1 MRSSRPGRSSGAPP
15 RAGPARG
22 RPRALVPA
30 AGVRAGRPIPVRRGA
45 PREGR
50 ATTLADD
57 GSGQPPGSREVTM
70 GQAGGAGTSSSAKTL
85 PVPTGAEASMLQ
97 PASRFLVI
105 PAWAGNTHDPARSRW
120 LRSVHPRACGEH
132 WRRSTR
138 RLRMSGSS
146 PRMRG
151 TRASRESLPSP
162 TRFIPAHAGNTCC
175 RSAAM
180 SASAVHP
187 RACGEHHD
195 VARRAAARAG
205 SSPRMRGTH
214 RGRHRLHAERRLSPR
229 MRGTPELLLTVADA
243 GRFIPAHAGNT
254 TGAAGVPTIPSV
266 HPRACGEHKLSPGP

>member
-132 WRRSTR
+132 RADASD
-138 RLRMSGSS
+138 LPAAVGSS

-151 TRASRESLPSP
+151 TRRVARRCCPP
-162 TRFIPAHAGNTCC
+162 RRFIPAHAGNTP
-175 RSAAM
+175 AA
-180 SASAVHP
+180 APPARWRPVHP
-187 RACGEHHD
+187 RACGEHD
-195 VARRAAARAG
+195 
-205 SSPRMRGTH
+205 
-214 RGRHRLHAERRLSPR
+214 L
-229 MRGTPELLLTVADA
+229 PEQVDDEDA
-243 GRFIPAHAGNT
+243 RFIPAHAGNT
-254 TGAAGVPTIPSV
+254 ASS
-266 HPRACGEHKLSPGP
+266 R